1 MFIIFSCHIIID
13 YGILTV
19 NLYSSGSTS
28 EGIYMTRKQELKDID
43 DGSVTLSTIRASILR
58 TCRVDP
64 VFARNSGNTLYIEGM

>member
-28 EGIYMTRKQELKDID
+28 EGIYMTRKQELKDIE
-43 DGSVTLSTIRASILR
+43 TELSGYVKTDQRCESQGLFSLVR
-58 TCRVDP
+58 
-64 VFARNSGNTLYIEGM
+64 